1 MDMST
6 ISLLPGVTAPA
17 AAVLGGVW
25 LVHGGTV
32 AIGAGFVL
40 AALVAWAYVN

>member
-1 MDMST
+1 MST

-32 AIGAGFVL
+32 VVGTGLALAGL
-40 AALVAWAYVN
+40 TAWSYVN